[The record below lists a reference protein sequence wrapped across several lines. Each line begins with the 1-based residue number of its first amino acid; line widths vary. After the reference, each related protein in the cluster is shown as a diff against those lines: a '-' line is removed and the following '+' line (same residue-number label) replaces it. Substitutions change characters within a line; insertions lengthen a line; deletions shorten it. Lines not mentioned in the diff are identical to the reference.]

1 MTANKNNTISS
12 ELKEEIYRI
21 SSKLLD
27 AQSNI
32 NDTYKYL
39 LKNLLGLG
47 YTFSWDKRT
56 FADTPQTK
64 LMTNKI
70 SQTIYA
76 LKEQT
81 SEVVKMLE
89 KLQDKIKSEENNN
102 ETWWISK
109 NGIKTPFHWR
119 IWGDLYESRK

>member
-1 MTANKNNTISS
+1 MTANKSNTISS

-27 AQSNI
+27 AQSDI

-102 ETWWISK
+102 ET
-109 NGIKTPFHWR
+109 
-119 IWGDLYESRK
+119 